1 MAITKPEWF
10 KMDPAKFL
18 SDGQVD
24 AMTTVELGA
33 CFRLICRQWLDGFIP
48 DDLRMLARLCRL
60 DDTAMGEAWQTLS
73 NFFPVVEVGKRANRF
88 MWIEREKVV
97 ADLEK
102 RSDEGT
108 KAARKRWEDVKNK
121 RDAKP
126 NGSGIGTPMQDQT
139 RPEQTTADQSREEK
153 PSPEQTRSCEV
164 NVLENPKKATK
175 HKAFKELIFRC
186 YEHLNPEE
194 KTPWDGSDA
203 NQLSAVIKAVPTLD
217 AEKFYQWLKNYIAS
231 ENINPA
237 ARPRAFLPKITDY
250 ASGPLDKFGRPI
262 ETHSALNGSA
272 VANARTLSGGV
283 Q

>member
-48 DDLRMLARLCRL
+48 DDLRLLARLCRL
-60 DDTAMGEAWQTLS
+60 DDNAMGEAWQTLS

-126 NGSGIGTPMQDQT
+126 NGSGIGDPMQDQT
-139 RPEQTTADQSREEK
+139 RAEQTRADHSKEEK

-186 YEHLNPEE
+186 YEALNPGE

-217 AEKFYQWLKNYIAS
+217 AEKFYRWLKNYI
-231 ENINPA
+231 
-237 ARPRAFLPKITDY
+237 
-250 ASGPLDKFGRPI
+250 
-262 ETHSALNGSA
+262 
-272 VANARTLSGGV
+272 GGIL
-283 Q
+283 